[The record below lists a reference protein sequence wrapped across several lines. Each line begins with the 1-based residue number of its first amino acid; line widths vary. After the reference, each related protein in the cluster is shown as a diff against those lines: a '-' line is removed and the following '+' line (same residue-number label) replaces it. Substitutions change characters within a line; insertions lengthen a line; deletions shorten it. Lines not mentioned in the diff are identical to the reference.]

1 MQVSSLHMQK
11 LEYRHNWQGG
21 LVQQVSLL
29 TIRDIKVIE
38 ARKEDRAYGQ
48 TGKKFS

>member
-1 MQVSSLHMQK
+1 MQVSSLHMQ
-11 LEYRHNWQGG
+11 NWSTGIIGKGG